1 MSDLSQRDRACLL
14 GVLSSCLLLGLPTL
28 SAAEHAPKAD
38 SLKVEIDNRIEAGW
52 KGQGVTPAV
61 ITSDSEFLRRV
72 SLDLV
77 GRIPTIAE
85 VRGFLADDKP
95 QKRERL
101 VDRLLSSPEF
111 AHHAATILRRMWIP
125 QTDTQ
130 EFKRLIFD
138 YESWLA
144 RRLRERAPFDEL
156 VRQQLCVPVNGMAV
170 PINPDGDEIGSS
182 AFIAVSDMKPEI
194 LAANTARAFQGIN
207 IDCAQCHDHPFARWT
222 REQFWQTAAFFTRPS
237 TDVAQPNAA
246 LTIAVDDTEMT
257 VEATLFT
264 SKPVKWPNKI
274 RVGTGREL
282 LADWIISS
290 ENPYFA
296 RNAVNR
302 MWANFLG
309 TGFIEPLDDLSG
321 AIPASHPQLLD
332 RLAEAF
338 VQSDFDLRFLVR
350 TIVLS
355 RSYQLSTVSSSDS
368 SLVDDPQLF
377 AQMPTRSLTGEQLYN
392 SLRTAAGLKQDVTAT
407 HLGYRKHPRQKFA
420 ARFLVQRPSEG
431 QRALVQTLLLMNGSL
446 TGEATAAG
454 QTPLLVAI
462 ESAPFLSDKERVET
476 LFLATY
482 SRRPSEGEGRPLA
495 DHLKQSEDRSAAL
508 ADIFWA
514 LLNSSEF
521 NTNH

>member
-52 KGQGVTPAV
+52 KGQGVTPAA

-182 AFIAVSDMKPEI
+182 AFSAVSDMKPEI

-246 LTIAVDDTEMT
+246 LTILLTRPAGESSPARIRILH
-257 VEATLFT
+257 ATR
-264 SKPVKWPNKI
+264 SI
-274 RVGTGREL
+274 ECGRT
-282 LADWIISS
+282 
-290 ENPYFA
+290 F
-296 RNAVNR
+296 
-302 MWANFLG
+302 WAPGSLNHWTIFL
-309 TGFIEPLDDLSG
+309 EQSPP
-321 AIPASHPQLLD
+321 AIPNYSIGLQ
-332 RLAEAF
+332 RLSSKVTSTYGF
-338 VQSDFDLRFLVR
+338 
-350 TIVLS
+350 
-355 RSYQLSTVSSSDS
+355 SY
-368 SLVDDPQLF
+368 
-377 AQMPTRSLTGEQLYN
+377 G
-392 SLRTAAGLKQDVTAT
+392 
-407 HLGYRKHPRQKFA
+407 
-420 ARFLVQRPSEG
+420 PSC
-431 QRALVQTLLLMNGSL
+431 
-446 TGEATAAG
+446 
-454 QTPLLVAI
+454 
-462 ESAPFLSDKERVET
+462 
-476 LFLATY
+476 
-482 SRRPSEGEGRPLA
+482 
-495 DHLKQSEDRSAAL
+495 
-508 ADIFWA
+508 
-514 LLNSSEF
+514 
-521 NTNH
+521 